1 MDLARQQT
9 RRWKVGD
16 VYAPHDLSSVE
27 MQKWKRRI
35 RPGDLLGLK
44 GKRREWGDTFD
55 ALAIDPIREYKV
67 RGVSDWGFLFFF
79 FLEVQAWDERK
90 VLRLIGFVAELF
102 VDLGVLH
109 EDGADKTF

>member
-1 MDLARQQT
+1 MELARQQT
-9 RRWKVGD
+9 RKWKVGD

-27 MQKWKRRI
+27 MQKWKKPI

-67 RGVSDWGFLFFF
+67 RGVSDWGF
-79 FLEVQAWDERK
+79 W
-90 VLRLIGFVAELF
+90 GFKAGMRGRFEADWFCAELF
-102 VDLGVLH
+102 IDLGVLH
-109 EDGADKTF
+109 EDGEDKTF